1 MRTLSSVRISV
12 CRSSPEEMW
21 ITRPV
26 AIKSY
31 KAINLYT
38 NRAPGSDRLTA
49 LCGYLRSALVAAFYM
64 KLSETVNVNSLR
76 GVSMKSK

>member
-1 MRTLSSVRISV
+1 MLSSERISV

-31 KAINLYT
+31 KPKRPIEVEWVSTL
-38 NRAPGSDRLTA
+38 S
-49 LCGYLRSALVAAFYM
+49 FY
-64 KLSETVNVNSLR
+64 KKHKKYKR
-76 GVSMKSK
+76 W